1 MYSMALNMNQEGFIS
16 WLDDRLKEKGWT
28 DNQLAKH
35 AGFSHPVIS
44 KARSGIQAIGYE
56 SCIKI
61 AKAFDLPPAVVLE
74 KAGLLPTT
82 TQRSVREAEAVYL
95 FNQLPPEKQEDFIK
109 MIRVLIPEGGN
120 DKDEK

>member
-1 MYSMALNMNQEGFIS
+1 MAQNVNQESFIF
-16 WLDDRLKEKGWT
+16 WLDDKLKEKGWT
-28 DNQLAKH
+28 DNQLAKK

-61 AKAFDLPPAVVLE
+61 AKVFDIPPEVVLE
-74 KAGLLPTT
+74 KAGLLPPSP
-82 TQRSVREAEAVYL
+82 QRSIREAEAVYL

-109 MIRVLIPEGGN
+109 IIRVLLPE
-120 DKDEK
+120 DKDGN